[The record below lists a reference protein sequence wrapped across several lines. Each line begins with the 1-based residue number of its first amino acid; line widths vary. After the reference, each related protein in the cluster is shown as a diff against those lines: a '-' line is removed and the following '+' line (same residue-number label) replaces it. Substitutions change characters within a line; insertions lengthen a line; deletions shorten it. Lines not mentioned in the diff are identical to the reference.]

1 MTPYIDYYKKHKI
14 IPTID
19 LDDISIKN
27 MFQQRESFYF
37 LLSIQKNAF
46 KNSSILE
53 LCPGNGYNAYYL
65 LTALNP
71 SKITLVDNNEYSI
84 RGLKKNLKKFKDK
97 KIIYSDIYKFNTN
110 KKYNFV
116 IIENTLPG
124 LDNPKKI
131 FNKSI
136 SFLEKEGT
144 LITTLSDDFSLFS
157 EKLRFLMSHI
167 IINSDDIKDLNRDK
181 KIDILSNIFQSHLR
195 TLNTDTRNAK
205 KWVQDNM
212 LHYEWMTKKNYFSID
227 DIYEIFL
234 KKKNFSIIRTS
245 PDFNTNYQWYKKYDR
260 LRYMQNL
267 YKNYTENKINFID
280 RKDKFN
286 SKNTK
291 ENGQVLKKIYNQ
303 IKSINMLINLL
314 EENLLFPD
322 GKIKK
327 IVNKLK
333 FLNVQLN
340 LLDSSDHLYISIN
353 EFIIFLEK
361 FIDKKEIDLKILKK
375 FKSFWGNGTMQIS
388 IIKHY

>member
-195 TLNTDTRNAK
+195 TLNTDTRSAK

-291 ENGQVLKKIYNQ
+291 ENGQVLKKI
-303 IKSINMLINLL
+303 
-314 EENLLFPD
+314 
-322 GKIKK
+322 
-327 IVNKLK
+327 
-333 FLNVQLN
+333 
-340 LLDSSDHLYISIN
+340 
-353 EFIIFLEK
+353 
-361 FIDKKEIDLKILKK
+361 
-375 FKSFWGNGTMQIS
+375 
-388 IIKHY
+388 

>member
-124 LDNPKKI
+124 LHNPKKI

-144 LITTLSDDFSLFS
+144 LITTLSDDFSLFLS
-157 EKLRFLMSHI
+157 LIHI
-167 IINSDDIKDLNRDK
+167 
-181 KIDILSNIFQSHLR
+181 
-195 TLNTDTRNAK
+195 
-205 KWVQDNM
+205 
-212 LHYEWMTKKNYFSID
+212 
-227 DIYEIFL
+227 
-234 KKKNFSIIRTS
+234 
-245 PDFNTNYQWYKKYDR
+245 
-260 LRYMQNL
+260 
-267 YKNYTENKINFID
+267 
-280 RKDKFN
+280 
-286 SKNTK
+286 
-291 ENGQVLKKIYNQ
+291 
-303 IKSINMLINLL
+303 
-314 EENLLFPD
+314 
-322 GKIKK
+322 
-327 IVNKLK
+327 
-333 FLNVQLN
+333 
-340 LLDSSDHLYISIN
+340 
-353 EFIIFLEK
+353 
-361 FIDKKEIDLKILKK
+361 
-375 FKSFWGNGTMQIS
+375 
-388 IIKHY
+388 

>member
-1 MTPYIDYYKKHKI
+1 MSQYIDYYKKYKI

-19 LDDISIKN
+19 IDDISIEK

-37 LLSIQKNAF
+37 LLSIQKNTF

-53 LCPGNGYNAYYL
+53 LGPGNGYNAYYL
-65 LTALNP
+65 LTVLKP
-71 SKITLVDNNEYSI
+71 SNVTVVDNNDYSI
-84 RGLKKNLKKFKDK
+84 RNLKKNLKKFKNK
-97 KIIYSDIYKFNTN
+97 KIIHSDIYKFNTN

-116 IIENTLPG
+116 IIENVLPG
-124 LDNPKKI
+124 LEDPKKI

-167 IINSDDIKDLNRDK
+167 IINSDNIKDLKRDK
-181 KIDILSNIFQSHLR
+181 KIDILSDIFQSHLR
-195 TLNTDTRNAK
+195 TLNTNTRSAK
-205 KWVQDNM
+205 KWVEDNM
-212 LHYEWMTKKNYFSID
+212 LHYGWMSKKNYFSID
-227 DIYEIFL
+227 DIYKIFL

-267 YKNYTENKINFID
+267 YKNYTENKINFIN
-280 RKDKFN
+280 KKVKFN
-286 SKNTK
+286 LRNSK
-291 ENGQVLKKIYNQ
+291 ENGATFKNIYNQ
-303 IKSINMLINLL
+303 IKSINKLINLL

-322 GKIKK
+322 GKIKQ
-327 IVNKLK
+327 IISKLK
-333 FLNVQLN
+333 FLNNQFS
-340 LLDSSDHLYISIN
+340 LLDGSDHLYISIK

-361 FIDKKEIDLKILKK
+361 YIDKKEIDLKVLKK

-388 IIKHY
+388 IIKHF